1 MNRSTS
7 ALSPFVSRHIGP
19 RDNEIQA
26 MLAELGYASL
36 DELTGAVVPPNIA
49 DDTPMDLLAGI
60 SEEEALAELK
70 QIASKKSG
78 S

>member
-1 MNRSTS
+1 
-7 ALSPFVSRHIGP
+7 
-19 RDNEIQA
+19 

-49 DDTPMDLLAGI
+49 DNTPMDLLAGI

-70 QIASKKSG
+70 QIAS
-78 S
+78 